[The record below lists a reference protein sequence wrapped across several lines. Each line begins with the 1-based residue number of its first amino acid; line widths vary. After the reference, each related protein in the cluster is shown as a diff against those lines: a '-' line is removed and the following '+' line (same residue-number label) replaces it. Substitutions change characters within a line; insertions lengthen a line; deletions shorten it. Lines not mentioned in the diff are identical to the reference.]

1 MPHDAQTQL
10 FTILDEER
18 QALLHA
24 LYDQLPAIAESKGRC
39 LESLSQTAPT
49 KETLRALK
57 AQIAEN
63 QQLITAA
70 LRGVAAGRKRIA
82 TLENV
87 RDVLTTYDP
96 SGKMTL
102 LPTNQK
108 TVEKKA

>member
-1 MPHDAQTQL
+1 MPHNAQTQL

-18 QALLHA
+18 CALLHA
-24 LYDQLPAIAESKGRC
+24 QYDQLPAIAESKRRC
-39 LESLSQTAPT
+39 LERLSRTSPT
-49 KETLRALK
+49 KDTLRSLK
-57 AQIAEN
+57 ARIAEN

-70 LRGVAAGRKRIA
+70 LRGVAAGRERIA
-82 TLENV
+82 ALENV

-96 SGKMTL
+96 SGKMSL